1 MVPGKKAKK
10 QIQNLRQK
18 KSKNYSTHLK
28 WQIFIARVCAL
39 QGTPNLSNQQHA
51 ILERNASFCCFSR
64 CIASSRGLF
73 ASLEDILQM
82 LQGYCFHRV
91 CQERTSHSVKECY
104 MSFRTKIHFKDH
116 HMPKNNFKMLKLAI
130 FDHWMLERAYP
141 FNEPVR
147 RKQHFLQAALHFQKG
162 QLTGRW
168 CKFQKSADISCRMIV
183 SAMISLFFLSGK

>member
-1 MVPGKKAKK
+1 MVRGKKAKK

-18 KSKNYSTHLK
+18 KSPNYSTHLK
-28 WQIFIARVCAL
+28 WQIFKARQIFQTNNTQFLKGTLHFVVFQDALHLREDCLHPSKTYCKCCRGIAFIGFVKKEHHILWKNATC
-39 QGTPNLSNQQHA
+39 LSEQRF
-51 ILERNASFCCFSR
+51 IL
-64 CIASSRGLF
+64 
-73 ASLEDILQM
+73 
-82 LQGYCFHRV
+82 
-91 CQERTSHSVKECY
+91 
-104 MSFRTKIHFKDH
+104 KIITC
-116 HMPKNNFKMLKLAI
+116 PKNNFKMLKLAI